1 MTNLVSDFRGCSKKI
16 ASFLSIGLWTIV
28 PLFAD
33 EKIINDTIHLEEVV
47 ITATMTKVNL
57 RNVPMSVSVVSAGQI
72 KNRLQ
77 PSLLP
82 LLSEEVPGL
91 FITQRGVMGYGVAE
105 GAAGIMNIRGIG
117 GTPTTGVLI
126 LIDGNPQYMGLMG
139 HPLADSYQSMMTERV
154 EIVRGPASVLYGS
167 NAMGGVINIIT
178 KKQHE
183 NGFHNSIQTQYGS
196 YQTLSTELS
205 SGWKKNRIHAN
216 AIVGYNRSDGHR
228 KNMDAEQLNGYG
240 KVGYDPSSNWSSFID
255 LNISNTKTSNPGTIS
270 LPINDNDADIT
281 RGMTS
286 LVVENEYD
294 RTAGS
299 LKFFYNFGSHNIND
313 GYANGTQPKMYRF
326 HSNDYILGF
335 TATQSYT
342 FFYGNTTTAGFDYKQ
357 FGGKA
362 WNKYLNKTDNVI
374 LADIKLNNI
383 AGYMNIQQNVL
394 NKRLTLNIGVRLDY
408 HEVNGSEWIP
418 QAGISFTPSTN
429 TTLKTIV
436 SKGYRNPTIREMYMF
451 PPQNSDLKPER
462 LNNYEISVLRTLL
475 NNKINMGLNLYYI
488 KGDNLIQ
495 VAMID
500 GKLRNVNTGK
510 IENKGLEINANY
522 QTTNYFRFSA
532 NYSLLNMTYKI
543 RSAPEHK
550 FYLSG
555 NYTKNR
561 WNVCSGI
568 QYIGN
573 LYTQISP
580 HLVKESFILWN
591 ARINY
596 QILKGLIL
604 FLRGENLL
612 GQSYEIIAGYP
623 MPDTT
628 VFGGVQ
634 LHF

>member
-1 MTNLVSDFRGCSKKI
+1 M
-16 ASFLSIGLWTIV
+16 
-28 PLFAD
+28 
-33 EKIINDTIHLEEVV
+33 
-47 ITATMTKVNL
+47 
-57 RNVPMSVSVVSAGQI
+57 
-72 KNRLQ
+72 
-77 PSLLP
+77 
-82 LLSEEVPGL
+82 
-91 FITQRGVMGYGVAE
+91 
-105 GAAGIMNIRGIG
+105 
-117 GTPTTGVLI
+117 
-126 LIDGNPQYMGLMG
+126 
-139 HPLADSYQSMMTERV
+139 
-154 EIVRGPASVLYGS
+154 
-167 NAMGGVINIIT
+167 
-178 KKQHE
+178 
-183 NGFHNSIQTQYGS
+183 
-196 YQTLSTELS
+196 
-205 SGWKKNRIHAN
+205 
-216 AIVGYNRSDGHR
+216 
-228 KNMDAEQLNGYG
+228 
-240 KVGYDPSSNWSSFID
+240 
-255 LNISNTKTSNPGTIS
+255 
-270 LPINDNDADIT
+270 PINDNDADIT

-522 QTTNYFRFSA
+522 QTTNYFRFW
-532 NYSLLNMTYKI
+532 LTI
-543 RSAPEHK
+543 
-550 FYLSG
+550 
-555 NYTKNR
+555 
-561 WNVCSGI
+561 VC
-568 QYIGN
+568 
-573 LYTQISP
+573 
-580 HLVKESFILWN
+580 
-591 ARINY
+591 
-596 QILKGLIL
+596 
-604 FLRGENLL
+604 
-612 GQSYEIIAGYP
+612 
-623 MPDTT
+623 
-628 VFGGVQ
+628 
-634 LHF
+634 